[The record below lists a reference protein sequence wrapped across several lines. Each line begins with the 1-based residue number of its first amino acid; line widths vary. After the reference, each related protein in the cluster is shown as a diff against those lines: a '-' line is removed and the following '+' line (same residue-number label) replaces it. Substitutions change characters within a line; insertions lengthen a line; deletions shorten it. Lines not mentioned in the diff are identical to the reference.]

1 MTIWHFYITTS
12 KINNNCT
19 LAAFQHNVIFSRC
32 TVRHSISN
40 SKCKRLHTLYVY
52 FRQTRIDTTAY
63 FIRSNIFQCDCAA
76 WWRSRVC
83 LFSQSFLSFSLQ
95 SFCAFSFAK
104 TRIFTQIYKIVCS
117 FHSETHSMRC
127 VFFLRSYRFL
137 IRENRK
143 CQMTHEEYR
152 EKKIEW
158 TIGLVKSMTSSR
170 HFLLWCNELSKLGD
184 PKMRAIRKKI
194 SPLFTST
201 NDVFLHYV
209 KNIEHYCCG
218 TLTE

>member
-1 MTIWHFYITTS
+1 MYFKQHRYYSDKIRHIVTRTKVNPISVNIRTCWPYFSTEEKTSGNHTCMTIWHFYISTS

-32 TVRHSISN
+32 MVRHSISN

-76 WWRSRVC
+76 WWRSRVR

-127 VFFLRSYRFL
+127 VFFSA
-137 IRENRK
+137 
-143 CQMTHEEYR
+143 
-152 EKKIEW
+152 
-158 TIGLVKSMTSSR
+158 LVSI
-170 HFLLWCNELSKLGD
+170 FN
-184 PKMRAIRKKI
+184 
-194 SPLFTST
+194 
-201 NDVFLHYV
+201 
-209 KNIEHYCCG
+209 
-218 TLTE
+218 